1 MFYYKKYVFLIIT
14 SMLLSCNTPSSNKI
28 SNQQLIKN
36 KTMTTPKIQKT
47 EAEWK
52 AILSDEEYHVLREAG
67 TERAFTGKYTDL
79 DADGNYYCKAC
90 GHLLFTST
98 TKYHSGC
105 GWPAFY
111 DIANDSAVITK
122 MDYKFG
128 MTRIEVLCKNCH
140 SHLGHVFDDGPQNK
154 TGLRYCINSIS
165 LDFKE
170 QEK

>member
-1 MFYYKKYVFLIIT
+1 
-14 SMLLSCNTPSSNKI
+14 MLLSCNTHSSNKI
-28 SNQQLIKN
+28 SNQQLTKN
-36 KTMTTPKIQKT
+36 ITMTTPKIQKT

-52 AILSDEEYHVLREAG
+52 SILSDEEYHVLREAG
-67 TERAFTGKYTDL
+67 TERAFTGKYTD
-79 DADGNYYCKAC
+79 ADEEGNYYCKAC
-90 GHLLFTST
+90 GHLLFTSS

-128 MTRIEVLCKNCH
+128 MTRIEVLCKNCQ
-140 SHLGHVFDDGPQNK
+140 SHLGHVFDDGPKNK
-154 TGLRYCINSIS
+154 TGFRYCINSIS

-170 QEK
+170 KEK